1 MGLAH
6 KVSGLEKTL
15 ASLPGSITDLQA
27 ADAVLDFI
35 PPVMQVIRDEIRF
48 AARGSFTVPQIRLM
62 ANVYGG
68 LSSPTELAEILGVSL
83 PAISKMVDLLVARGF
98 LTREEHPANRKQ
110 IVLKLSPKGRSRFL
124 RTQSV
129 ARDRVMTGMT
139 LITETQKL
147 DLVKGL
153 AVLAEMMRVR
163 PRRLEESGL
172 IAEDSDSDLVSATVG
187 NEE

>member
-1 MGLAH
+1 MALAH

-27 ADAVLDFI
+27 ADAVLDFV
-35 PPVMQVIRDEIRF
+35 PPVMQLLRDEIRF

-98 LTREEHPANRKQ
+98 LTREEHPGNRKQ

-124 RTQSV
+124 RTRSV
-129 ARDRVMTGMT
+129 ARDRVMSGMA
-139 LITETQKL
+139 LITDAQKM

-163 PRRLEESGL
+163 PLRLEGGEALS
-172 IAEDSDSDLVSATVG
+172 AEDVDSDLVATS
-187 NEE
+187 EE